1 MRFVSKIGI
10 VTLFASFFLMSHNAS
25 AATVTYNLNDYNTV
39 HFYPQV
45 KVACQF
51 TDVNN
56 AQVSYPTNVDACGY
70 GTISRGD
77 VWKLRRFYS
86 YNSCPVES
94 GDIVE
99 FYVLA
104 RSPNDSSTWSF
115 NPGAIDTGS
124 NLYYMMDYQ
133 QMATNNFDIDSVY
146 YSIFRFTF
154 KVLSTGNWN
163 FGFIN
168 ANDYFIYQGK
178 VDFSIFNISVYRK
191 KTENDINKEQ
201 ADATQEAAN
210 NSNTTAQGNSSNGQ
224 TTNLIGVFQN
234 FVSALTN
241 LSATNCNVTLAWPSS
256 LGGNMTVNICR
267 NKDYGGNIISVFG
280 SLTLIVFYIPF
291 SLKMLSMIY
300 NEIRSFTNG

>member
-1 MRFVSKIGI
+1 MKRTIRGI
-10 VTLFASFFLMSHNAS
+10 LICFLAILLMSHNAS
-25 AATVTYNLNDYNTV
+25 AATSTYNLNDYDTV

-45 KVACQF
+45 KVACLF
-51 TDVNN
+51 TNVNN
-56 AQVSYPTNVDACGY
+56 VQVSNPLNVDTCGY

-86 YNSCPVES
+86 YNSYPVEA

-133 QMATNNFDIDSVY
+133 QMATNNFDTDSVY

-154 KVLSTGNWN
+154 KILSTGNWN

-201 ADATQEAAN
+201 ADATQNAADA
-210 NSNTTAQGNSSNGQ
+210 SETAGGSSASSSQQGTSS
-224 TTNLIGVFQN
+224 L
-234 FVSALTN
+234 
-241 LSATNCNVTLAWPSS
+241 LSAIGSAVSVISSASPTNCKLDADMGNFDMGEIDLCANPVPTFIQIIGSIILILMAVPLCITLFNRFIG
-256 LGGNMTVNICR
+256 L
-267 NKDYGGNIISVFG
+267 F
-280 SLTLIVFYIPF
+280 
-291 SLKMLSMIY
+291 
-300 NEIRSFTNG
+300 RSFQS